1 MSARYAGPV
10 IDAHHHLWDYGM
22 ARHPWLAPASDGH
35 GGMGGLAPLRRDYLP
50 ADYARDAAKQNVVAT
65 VHIEASWVP
74 EDCVGETRWLE
85 TLPKTDGIARRYVAH
100 VPLVSPDADRL
111 LAEQAAFA
119 RVVGIR
125 DILSWTPDPARR
137 FAARGDL
144 MNDPHWRAGLA
155 RLRDH
160 DLTFDLMIFPG
171 QHEDAA
177 RLAADFPDQ
186 QFILNHCGSPWDRSP
201 EGMAR
206 WRDGLR
212 TLAHRPNVAIK
223 ISDLVAYDNDWTLDS
238 LREVT
243 LDCIDCFGTERSLFA
258 SDAPVAGL
266 HATFDQVWDS
276 FKEIVAD
283 LAPAEQAALFHDN
296 ASRLYRFDDAARD
309 A

>member
-50 ADYARDAAKQNVVAT
+50 ADYARDAARQNVVAT

-74 EDCVGETRWLE
+74 EDCLGETRWLE
-85 TLPKTDGIARRYVAH
+85 TLPKDGGIARRYVAH
-100 VPLVSPDADRL
+100 VPLASPEADRL
-111 LAEQAAFA
+111 LAEQAAFR

-137 FAARGDL
+137 FVPRGDL
-144 MNDPHWRAGLA
+144 MDDAAWRAGLA
-155 RLRDH
+155 RLRRH
-160 DLTFDLMIFPG
+160 DLGFDLMVFPN
-171 QHEDAA
+171 QHGDAA

-206 WRDGLR
+206 WRAGLR
-212 TLAHRPNVAIK
+212 ELAGRPNVAIK

-243 LDCIDCFGTERSLFA
+243 LHCIDCFGTGRSIFA

-266 HATFDQVWDS
+266 HASFDEVWDS
-276 FKEIVAD
+276 FREIVAD
-283 LAPAEQAALFHDN
+283 FAAAEQAALFHDN
-296 ASRLYRFDDAARD
+296 AARLYRFDEAARD